1 MPEETVEKLD
11 QEITLQLQK
20 IDSNLSYCF
29 SKITKEIIPHVT
41 QYGDVCE
48 DIMDNA
54 SWLVTMFQQ
63 TGNVDLNLNPQEP
76 LGSESDKKKEVN
88 NKDVGGKNVSPETLF
103 PLSGGRTGGD
113 SSSEVFMV
121 PTLRANTST
130 AEDEF
135 RTANI
140 TTTGQILRLPSDSSD
155 EEDHSR
161 LRKSGKH
168 ESLDADAEADADG
181 STLQRQRRKRKV
193 SLLLQ
198 QEYGSSSSMIP
209 SPVALT
215 KNDNHKEKT
224 STNDDDRH
232 HRTTRSSALDE
243 ETQDGAVMDSSPIKN
258 DNESREREDESTKEV
273 PKPGTVIHFST
284 GL

>member
-48 DIMDNA
+48 EIMDNA

-63 TGNVDLNLNPQEP
+63 TGNVDLNLNPPEAS
-76 LGSESDKKKEVN
+76 SELDKNKEIN
-88 NKDVGGKNVSPETLF
+88 SKDTLRGKNASPETIF
-103 PLSGGRTGGD
+103 PLSGGRTGVD

-121 PTLRANTST
+121 PTLRANTSA

-135 RTANI
+135 HTANI

-155 EEDHSR
+155 EEDHSHS
-161 LRKSGKH
+161 KNNKKH
-168 ESLDADAEADADG
+168 ESLDTDADADG

-215 KNDNHKEKT
+215 KNDGRNEKK
-224 STNDDDRH
+224 STNDYKNS
-232 HRTTRSSALDE
+232 RSSAMDDE
-243 ETQDGAVMDSSPIKN
+243 THDGAVMDSSPIKN
-258 DNESREREDESTKEV
+258 DNETREQEDESTKEV